1 VRDAVL
7 QGVSEPGLVAAIE
20 ANMAAFRSL
29 HSHLPGA
36 RLYEEAGALWYT
48 SEEPHFILN
57 GVYCTRFAPENA
69 DERIEQVL
77 DTFRQRGSQAVW
89 WVGPS
94 ARPNDLSQRLLA
106 HGLVH
111 HGSAVGMAMELQNLC
126 VPSMPGGLEIKVV
139 QDSETLRQYL
149 DVFGLPPG
157 VERAFRDLYVDLAL
171 ESGLPWVRFVGILRG
186 EPVGISEVYM
196 GAGVAGI
203 YGVTAVEWARR
214 RGIGSAVT
222 ATAFLAARD
231 KGYRVG
237 VVIATEAGSGVYQ
250 QLGFRSYCE
259 LSHYLWEGS

>member
-1 VRDAVL
+1 VREAVL
-7 QGVSEPGLVAAIE
+7 QGVVAAIE

-29 HSHLPGA
+29 HSHLPGGK
-36 RLYEEAGALWYT
+36 LYEEAGALWYT

-57 GVYCTRFAPENA
+57 GVYRAQFAPENA

-77 DTFRQRGSQAVW
+77 DTFRRRGSQAVW

-94 ARPNDLSQRLLA
+94 ARPDDLGQRLLA

-111 HGSAVGMAMELQNLC
+111 HGNALGMAMELRNLRA
-126 VPSMPGGLEIKVV
+126 PSMPGGLKIKVI

-149 DVFGLPPG
+149 DVFSLPPG

-171 ESGLPWVRFVGILRG
+171 QCGLPWYRFVGVLDG
-186 EPVGISEVYM
+186 EPVGISEVYL
-196 GAGVAGI
+196 GVGVAGI
-203 YGVTAVEWARR
+203 YGVTTVEWARR

-222 ATAFLAARD
+222 AAAFLAARAQ
-231 KGYRVG
+231 GYRVG

-250 QLGFRSYCE
+250 RLGFRSYCE
-259 LSHYLWEGS
+259 LSHYLWEGD